1 MDPFSHDSDGIPM
14 MATTDPNSRNTTWSY
29 LVDFLGYDRSA
40 WDRGVLDA
48 HWYTAAP
55 TSHIQ
60 ANLILAKK
68 KRRRIL
74 AIISSWRR
82 HYLNGLIWGYEK
94 ELERRV
100 RVEEN

>member
-1 MDPFSHDSDGIPM
+1 
-14 MATTDPNSRNTTWSY
+14 MASTDEYNRNTTWSY
-29 LVDFLGYDRSA
+29 VLAFLADDRSA

-55 TSHIQ
+55 TSFIQ
-60 ANLILAKK
+60 ANLEQARR
-68 KRRRIL
+68 KRRRFL
-74 AIISSWRR
+74 ALVSSWRR

-100 RVEEN
+100 RVNEG